1 MEFAMQ
7 LEEKS
12 RREKWYRF
20 FLLQIILFLL
30 TGCGAACTVRLFWP
44 EVSVTF
50 LLGVSF
56 AAAFACAL
64 FSVDTSRRHWL
75 FFLYAGGILVMGAV
89 FHNALIKGMISLWNM
104 TAEEIWLQ
112 KGMVLPFFQTAA
124 PEEAQLSMQ
133 YFLVIFLFVFCIF
146 LYGMLQVGG
155 PVMIMGFAL
164 MPFLWLWMGKP
175 VSGGMAGL
183 YCLGMLL
190 ELLYRGADEKMQVHT
205 GNSFSAAVKG
215 GVLFAAFLLCMC
227 LVWKES
233 GWEQKYVSPVVTEEW
248 KLIIKDKIN
257 QYCYKKNA
265 VNSLPEGRISGAGN
279 WNYSEDTALKVTMEE
294 PRSMYLR
301 GFVGSTFKDGCWYPT
316 ENSVS
321 YENRGLFYWLHQSG
335 FYGNMQLFGINELLK
350 GDNRKASL
358 QVQVENEGADSRYL
372 YVPYEMSSLPEKT
385 RQGGT
390 DDVLMAKG
398 LLGQRSYSFETAEN
412 MTSQFTDLAAQA
424 YLWLE
429 KHPQSDYRLNE
440 SYYNQFVY
448 DNCTELSDSYKN
460 FFRQILGSAGNQ
472 EESHPDYASVIKK
485 IRGYL
490 ENTMTYTNYPETDGR
505 GEDGV
510 RNFLDRKAGYSI
522 HYASAA
528 ALMFRYYGIPSR
540 YAEGYL
546 ITEEDVKD
554 AENGQTMNISGER
567 GHAWTEIYIDGM
579 GWVPIEMTPEYYGVM
594 EEPDL
599 GIGLEASGKKA
610 ARPEEPQAPQQEEQE
625 ISLRNVL
632 SVVLAGIGAAVLLL
646 VQVFDIIILL
656 FMVWVF
662 GKRII
667 RNFIRRKRFSDRD
680 CRKAVTFAVQD
691 LSRLYRLN
699 SSVLSDASKDEY
711 KRAYRLGEK
720 AAFSQHNIEERERSQ
735 VLLCRRNLI
744 KEIKKKKGFF
754 DKWVMKY
761 IEEAY

>member
-1 MEFAMQ
+1 MEFTMQ

-30 TGCGAACTVRLFWP
+30 TGCGVVCTVRLFCP
-44 EVSVTF
+44 EVSVE
-50 LLGVSF
+50 LLPGISF
-56 AAAFACAL
+56 AAALACAL
-64 FSVDTSRRHWL
+64 FSVNISRRYWL
-75 FFLYAGGILVMGAV
+75 FFLYAGGILTMAAV
-89 FHNALIKGMISLWNM
+89 FHESLLEGMISLWNM
-104 TAEEIWLQ
+104 TAEAVWLQ
-112 KGMVLPFFQTAA
+112 KGIVLPFFQAA
-124 PEEAQLSMQ
+124 AEGIQLSIQ
-133 YFLVIFLFVFCIF
+133 FFLVIFLLVYCIF

-155 PVMIMGFAL
+155 PLMLAGFAL
-164 MPFLWLWMGKP
+164 MPSLWLWMGKT
-175 VSGGMAGL
+175 VSWILAGL
-183 YCLGMLL
+183 YCLGIFLA
-190 ELLYRGADEKMQVHT
+190 LLYRGTDEKKQVYT
-205 GNSFSAAVKG
+205 GNGFSAALKG
-215 GVLFAAFLLCMC
+215 GAFFAAFLLCLC
-227 LVWKES
+227 LMWSES
-233 GWEQKYVSPVVTEEW
+233 GWEQKYVSPVAAMELKT
-248 KLIIKDKIN
+248 KIKNKID
-257 QYCYKKNA
+257 QYCYKNKKA
-265 VNSLPEGRISGAGN
+265 NSLPEGEISKAGN
-279 WNYSEDTALKVTMEE
+279 WKYSEQTALKVTMEE
-294 PRSMYLR
+294 PQSMYLR
-301 GFVGSTFKDGCWYPT
+301 EFVGSTFKDGCWMPA
-316 ENSVS
+316 ENNVS
-321 YENRGLFYWLHQSG
+321 YENRGLFYWLHQSS
-335 FYGNMQLFGINELLK
+335 FYGNMQLFRISELIK
-350 GDNRKASL
+350 GDSRKVTQ
-358 QVQVENEGADSRYL
+358 QVQVENMGADSRYL
-372 YVPYEMSSLPEKT
+372 YVPYEMSTLPEKF
-385 RQGGT
+385 RQGGVDET
-390 DDVLMAKG
+390 LKAKG
-398 LLGQRSYSFETAEN
+398 LLGLRSYSFEITEN
-412 MTSQFTDLAAQA
+412 LTSRFTDLAAQT

-429 KHPQSDYRLNE
+429 KHPQSYYRRNE

-448 DNCTELSDSYKN
+448 ENCTELSDFYKN
-460 FFRQILGSAGNQ
+460 YFRQILGGSGNP
-472 EESHPDYASVIKK
+472 EEGHPDYASVIRK
-485 IRGYL
+485 IRSYL
-490 ENTMTYTNYPETDGR
+490 EDTMTYTDYPKPAVQ

-510 RNFLDRKAGYSI
+510 RKFLDEKAGYSI

-546 ITEEDVKD
+546 VTGEDVKN
-554 AENGQTMNISGER
+554 AEDGHTMDISGER

-646 VQVFDIIILL
+646 VQVFDILILL